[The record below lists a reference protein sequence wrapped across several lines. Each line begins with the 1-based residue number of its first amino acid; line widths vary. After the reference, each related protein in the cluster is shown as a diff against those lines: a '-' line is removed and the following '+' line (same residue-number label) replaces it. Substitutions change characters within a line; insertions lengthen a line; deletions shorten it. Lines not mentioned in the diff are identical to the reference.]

1 MINENNNA
9 VEIEIFLIPL
19 FFPGSFNFFF
29 FNSLSFTSGSDHSCA
44 LWFVGNCRTSFVLSS
59 THGIR
64 RQYFHPLL
72 VLILFGNP
80 NDVMQ
85 TTFRICS
92 NDATHGT
99 DAIMLK
105 SRSLTSVLRTDPLF
119 SARFMWWQWGR
130 VKRQEVTSVS
140 LLLHLLGWTTNH
152 FVLSVAINA
161 AVYRGILK
169 HLFRSAKTTSVI
181 FWHLELA
188 VSSQL
193 WHTAS
198 GG

>member
-1 MINENNNA
+1 MQLKLKF
-9 VEIEIFLIPL
+9 FLFL
-19 FFPGSFNFFF
+19 FFLPVSFNFFF
-29 FNSLSFTSGSDHSCA
+29 FFNSPSFTSGSDHSCA

-59 THGIR
+59 AHGNQ
-64 RQYFHPLL
+64 RQYFHTLL
-72 VLILFGNP
+72 VLSLFGNP
-80 NDVMQ
+80 NDVTQ
-85 TTFRICS
+85 TTFQICS
-92 NDATHGT
+92 NDATQRT

-119 SARFMWWQWGR
+119 SVRFMWWQRGR

-140 LLLHLLGWTTNH
+140 LLLHLLGRATNH
-152 FVLSVAINA
+152 FFLSVAINA
-161 AVYRGILK
+161 AVYRCVLK

-193 WHTAS
+193 WHAAS

>member
-1 MINENNNA
+1 MKIIMQSKEK
-9 VEIEIFLIPL
+9 
-19 FFPGSFNFFF
+19 FFF
-29 FNSLSFTSGSDHSCA
+29 FFFFPQPLLTFFFIFYSPSFTSGSDHSCA

-59 THGIR
+59 AHGNQ
-64 RQYFHPLL
+64 RQYFHTLL
-72 VLILFGNP
+72 VLSLFSNP
-80 NDVMQ
+80 NDVTQ

-92 NDATHGT
+92 NDATQGM

-119 SARFMWWQWGR
+119 SARLVWWQRGR

-140 LLLHLLGWTTNH
+140 LLLHLLGWATNH
-152 FVLSVAINA
+152 FILSVAINA
-161 AVYRGILK
+161 AVYRCVLK
-169 HLFRSAKTTSVI
+169 HLFRSAKTTSVS

-193 WHTAS
+193 WHAAS

>member
-1 MINENNNA
+1 MKI
-9 VEIEIFLIPL
+9 IMQLKLKFFLFL
-19 FFPGSFNFFF
+19 FFLPVSFNFFF
-29 FNSLSFTSGSDHSCA
+29 FNSPSFTSGSDHSCA

-59 THGIR
+59 AHGI
-64 RQYFHPLL
+64 QIPHFHALL
-72 VLILFGNP
+72 VLSLFGNP
-80 NDVMQ
+80 NDVTQ
-85 TTFRICS
+85 TTFQICS
-92 NDATHGT
+92 NDATQRT

-119 SARFMWWQWGR
+119 SVRFMWWQRGR

-140 LLLHLLGWTTNH
+140 LLLHLLGRATNH
-152 FVLSVAINA
+152 FFLSVAINA
-161 AVYRGILK
+161 AVYRGVLK

-181 FWHLELA
+181 FWHLELT

-193 WHTAS
+193 WHAAS